1 MFVNAIDYVSQFTRP
16 IHSILRNYGS
26 TDIELGCSTIIVV
39 NDEGYAITCKHVIDG
54 LIAIADSINNRYTDF
69 KKEIED
75 ISSNKK
81 KSRLIKE
88 IENRYG
94 YSKKNPT
101 TIQLKNQFVDIVDQF
116 TEVKC
121 IVHPQY
127 DIALIK
133 FEGFNKI
140 LCPSYPV
147 FAKDGNNL
155 KQGMSLCRLGFPYAE
170 FSNYK
175 YNHETDDIE
184 WINNGGNISPMFPMD
199 GIITRFVADNG
210 IIVGIEMST
219 PGLKGQSGGPLFDK
233 NGIIYGMQFQTK
245 SLPLGFDQIDREII
259 VNGKKKRV
267 NDYSFLHLGRCI
279 HINVIKDFLNQHRI
293 KYQVE
298 P

>member
-54 LIAIADSINNRYTDF
+54 LIAIADSINNRYTNF

-147 FAKDGNNL
+147 FAKDGHNL

-233 NGIIYGMQFQTK
+233 NGIIYGMQFQTI